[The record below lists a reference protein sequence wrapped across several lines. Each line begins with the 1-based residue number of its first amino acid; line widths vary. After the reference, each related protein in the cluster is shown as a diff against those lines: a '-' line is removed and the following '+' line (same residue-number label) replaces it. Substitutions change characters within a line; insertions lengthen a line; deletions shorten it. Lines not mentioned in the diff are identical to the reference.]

1 MVKRSRTP
9 AANSRNSQRSL
20 RNQRARRRYGSETP
34 TDEQIRAREASER
47 GARFSRARVAA
58 ATTKPKAKP
67 KSPTATAQPQKKKQP
82 TKKKP
87 KAKKEKPSLTQYLGE
102 QTPSNA
108 RNTISNLS
116 GRGNTG
122 GRITGRD
129 SYTTSGRRTRKSLDE
144 LQGTF
149 QGMLTILKLNKA
161 PHKTSRKLTTE
172 GEHSGTGVKGGNTQ
186 FEGTQI
192 MERNRGDRTVIRDP
206 TGKPKERK
214 AGRLNYQTT
223 TGGASTLKATT
234 CRLWK
239 TELNETFNT
248 LLDNFQDLYKTYED
262 DKFNEAEGK
271 GKKPKIT
278 TDSRRGAHGGD
289 TQATPPA
296 MGTTR
301 SDQQVMQS

>member
-87 KAKKEKPSLTQYLGE
+87 KAKKEKPSLTQYLSE

-116 GRGNTG
+116 GRGNTS
-122 GRITGRD
+122 GRITSRD
-129 SYTTSGRRTRKSLDE
+129 SYTSSGRRESLDE
-144 LQGTF
+144 IQGFLQGMNQIIKNEEST
-149 QGMLTILKLNKA
+149 QARMTGNNLDTKMRHTTGEDGKRKVKEV
-161 PHKTSRKLTTE
+161 KT
-172 GEHSGTGVKGGNTQ
+172 
-186 FEGTQI
+186 
-192 MERNRGDRTVIRDP
+192 GDRFNLESRIGDP
-206 TGKPKERK
+206 ALRK
-214 AGRLNYQTT
+214 A
-223 TGGASTLKATT
+223 T

>member
-1 MVKRSRTP
+1 MS
-9 AANSRNSQRSL
+9 
-20 RNQRARRRYGSETP
+20 
-34 TDEQIRAREASER
+34 
-47 GARFSRARVAA
+47 
-58 ATTKPKAKP
+58 
-67 KSPTATAQPQKKKQP
+67 
-82 TKKKP
+82 
-87 KAKKEKPSLTQYLGE
+87 E

-116 GRGNTG
+116 GRGNTS
-122 GRITGRD
+122 GRITSRD
-129 SYTTSGRRTRKSLDE
+129 SYTSSGRRKSLDE
-144 LQGTF
+144 IQGFLQGMNQIIKNEEST
-149 QGMLTILKLNKA
+149 QARMTGNNLDTKMRHTTGEDGKRKVKEV
-161 PHKTSRKLTTE
+161 KT
-172 GEHSGTGVKGGNTQ
+172 
-186 FEGTQI
+186 
-192 MERNRGDRTVIRDP
+192 GDRFNLESRIGDP
-206 TGKPKERK
+206 ALRK
-214 AGRLNYQTT
+214 A
-223 TGGASTLKATT
+223 T

>member
-87 KAKKEKPSLTQYLGE
+87 KAKKEKPSLTQYLSE

-116 GRGNTG
+116 GRGNTS
-122 GRITGRD
+122 GRITSRD
-129 SYTTSGRRTRKSLDE
+129 SYTSSGRRKSLDE
-144 LQGTF
+144 IQGFLQGMNQIIKNEEST
-149 QGMLTILKLNKA
+149 QARMTGNNLDTKMRHTTGEDGKRKVKEV
-161 PHKTSRKLTTE
+161 KT
-172 GEHSGTGVKGGNTQ
+172 
-186 FEGTQI
+186 
-192 MERNRGDRTVIRDP
+192 GDRFNLESRIGDP
-206 TGKPKERK
+206 ALRK
-214 AGRLNYQTT
+214 A
-223 TGGASTLKATT
+223 T

>member
-122 GRITGRD
+122 GRITSRD
-129 SYTTSGRRTRKSLDE
+129 SYTK
-144 LQGTF
+144 LQG
-149 QGMLTILKLNKA
+149 
-161 PHKTSRKLTTE
+161 RK
-172 GEHSGTGVKGGNTQ
+172 K
-186 FEGTQI
+186 I
-192 MERNRGDRTVIRDP
+192 IR
-206 TGKPKERK
+206 
-214 AGRLNYQTT
+214 
-223 TGGASTLKATT
+223 
-234 CRLWK
+234 
-239 TELNETFNT
+239 
-248 LLDNFQDLYKTYED
+248 
-262 DKFNEAEGK
+262 
-271 GKKPKIT
+271 
-278 TDSRRGAHGGD
+278 
-289 TQATPPA
+289 
-296 MGTTR
+296 
-301 SDQQVMQS
+301 